1 MSLGRLNAL
10 AAKPPSP
17 DGQGEPG
24 DPGLAVRS
32 RTPDD
37 ECMLVFGI
45 VSTKYANAIAVYLR
59 REDAE
64 RDLVD
69 VLSGEPA
76 EIGSLAIVPIDLA
89 DGSTFASPN

>member
-1 MSLGRLNAL
+1 
-10 AAKPPSP
+10 
-17 DGQGEPG
+17 
-24 DPGLAVRS
+24 
-32 RTPDD
+32 
-37 ECMLVFGI
+37 MLVFGI

-69 VLSGEPA
+69 VLSGVHS

-89 DGSTFASPN
+89 DGSTFANPN